1 MYITSLRCNEEKRD
15 SQKSDNIE
23 IYRIFVISN
32 SCKLSENEH
41 WDEMVKSTKYL
52 YNDLHCKKELS
63 VVKIVHYVYAN
74 NNVNI

>member
-41 WDEMVKSTKYL
+41 
-52 YNDLHCKKELS
+52 
-63 VVKIVHYVYAN
+63 
-74 NNVNI
+74 